1 MIRACTCA
9 SDKAALERAIRFATA
24 EVPIL
29 DNYVAGPETLDK
41 WVNVLE
47 SLPEEKQN
55 YHGNSYV
62 GACVAEGRAISS
74 EFLKR
79 LADKL
84 EGEQAKH
91 LLKAAD
97 CYEKGIKLMEEFT
110 RIFPFRFQGEMKL
123 KDRKKGAEILRK
135 VKPLEET
142 AIRHMKKG
150 S

>member
-62 GACVAEGRAISS
+62 SVCVPEGRAISAES
-74 EFLKR
+74 LKR
-79 LADKL
+79 LAKKHNDD
-84 EGEQAKH
+84 QSKH
-91 LLKAAD
+91 LLDTAD
-97 CYEKGIKLMEEFT
+97 CYEKGAKHLEKFT
-110 RIFPFRFQGEMKL
+110 NIFPFKSQDEMKL
-123 KDRKKGAEILRK
+123 KDRKRGAEVLRK
-135 VKPLEET
+135 VKSLEET
-142 AIRHMKKG
+142 AI
-150 S
+150 